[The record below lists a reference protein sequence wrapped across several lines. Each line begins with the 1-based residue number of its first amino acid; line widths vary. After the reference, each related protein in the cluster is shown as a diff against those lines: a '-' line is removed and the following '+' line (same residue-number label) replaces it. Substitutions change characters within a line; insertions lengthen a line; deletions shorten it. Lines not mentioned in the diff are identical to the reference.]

1 MLDAR
6 TTQDLTGASSPERSD
21 VLCDVVVWRQSFWRT
36 RSRAACGKSS
46 KVPIFVV
53 VGMDPLTPSRRS
65 RRLSGLAAEPVTLEA
80 APTTRRSARKAPVD
94 KENVPASKAASKAA
108 TPKKNAPAAP
118 ATRKSAKKAEKDEG
132 VKATPKKNA
141 AATPK
146 KNAVEADAPKRVTR
160 SALKNAKKE
169 APPTV
174 TFAEAPAPSKA
185 KEAPPTVTFAEAP
198 APSKAKEAPSAA
210 KKNVTFAVAEG
221 AAASDAAPA
230 APSSPWSTLFAVVAV
245 AVVAIVAGFYA
256 GGGIFVSLPTSP
268 ATAAATG
275 AGAGREGRLAEL
287 ISMAQ
292 ITRINLEVAAEA

>member
-174 TFAEAPAPSKA
+174 TFAEAPAPSK
-185 KEAPPTVTFAEAP
+185 T
-198 APSKAKEAPSAA
+198 KEAPSAA